1 MKFLLPIHNKFW
13 TKHTKKQHH
22 WWPKPSLIRPH
33 KHHRTQFQRVLK
45 PLSCVKF
52 NENTSNFHVEL
63 TLFWAISASMPS
75 IPATMSMTTINRHTK
90 APPIFP
96 ILGNMELWKQQI
108 EEEEKCLL
116 WCGFLWFVKVK
127 KSGDF
132 LRWERIWSEAYD
144 LGYVVEISCYE
155 EIFFSYF

>member
-33 KHHRTQFQRVLK
+33 KHHRTQFRRVLK

-108 EEEEKCLL
+108 EEEKRTACYDVVSLVCKGEEEWRLL
-116 WCGFLWFVKVK
+116 EMGENLEW
-127 KSGDF
+127 S
-132 LRWERIWSEAYD
+132 IWSWICCGD
-144 LGYVVEISCYE
+144 
-155 EIFFSYF
+155 